1 MRSDISFSRTSGGF
15 SAHHLR
21 TSPTRSCGKCTLIAR
36 RFSQVEPQVGPR
48 DMDNDRVEKRAMPKA
63 DAEIEPIAADGGAT
77 NRKRSWI
84 ASPTS

>member
-1 MRSDISFSRTSGGF
+1 VKED
-15 SAHHLR
+15 AL
-21 TSPTRSCGKCTLIAR
+21 
-36 RFSQVEPQVGPR
+36 